1 MRKHRKKN
9 AFGIRYFQA
18 RKNTLLLSAF
28 FLAGLTFGSFYAI
41 ADSSD
46 SLVIVSIVING
57 IRAQSKASYLRLFYQ
72 AALPSAAVL
81 IFLYFAANCCKG
93 KLLVSMVPLVYG
105 LSVGAIM
112 TAVLYFWG
120 RDGILYLLLCTFI
133 PKIITLFLSIVLCN
147 LTLHTCMSICSGAE
161 ERIDFFLLFAL
172 LYAAAAALEALLIH
186 LFCGLLPLGL

>member
-1 MRKHRKKN
+1 MCGPFLLLLSKEEKAAKEQRRGRPCKMRKHRKKN

-112 TAVLYFWG
+112 TAVL
-120 RDGILYLLLCTFI
+120 CVA
-133 PKIITLFLSIVLCN
+133 S
-147 LTLHTCMSICSGAE
+147 
-161 ERIDFFLLFAL
+161 
-172 LYAAAAALEALLIH
+172 
-186 LFCGLLPLGL
+186 